1 LRYRLCEVT
10 GPDGTDAG
18 NLLPA
23 RSRHVGSGATGA
35 REPSQVREEA
45 ALSGSAWVPPG
56 RLACAASGPLLSEA
70 SARPPLR
77 SGGSGGVRERPNRH
91 AWKACVGQLTVGSN
105 PTPSASSGPMSLF
118 RTRRLMWRGNPI
130 NAMSLMRELNKTDRT
145 PSHRA
150 RRAAATRHAHRRTQ
164 EPLSDARGGLCSRRA
179 RRSAASGWRR
189 EG

>member
-1 LRYRLCEVT
+1 MWDVT
-10 GPDGTDAG
+10 KFDGTDAG

-56 RLACAASGPLLSEA
+56 RLACAASGPPLCESDLA
-70 SARPPLR
+70 APLR

-105 PTPSASSGPMSLF
+105 PTPSARS
-118 RTRRLMWRGNPI
+118 RTFGV
-130 NAMSLMRELNKTDRT
+130 
-145 PSHRA
+145 
-150 RRAAATRHAHRRTQ
+150 
-164 EPLSDARGGLCSRRA
+164 
-179 RRSAASGWRR
+179 
-189 EG
+189 